1 MDALSSMASVAGYR
15 SVVVAAGAFG
25 RFFQGLW

>member
-1 MDALSSMASVAGYR
+1 MASVAGYR